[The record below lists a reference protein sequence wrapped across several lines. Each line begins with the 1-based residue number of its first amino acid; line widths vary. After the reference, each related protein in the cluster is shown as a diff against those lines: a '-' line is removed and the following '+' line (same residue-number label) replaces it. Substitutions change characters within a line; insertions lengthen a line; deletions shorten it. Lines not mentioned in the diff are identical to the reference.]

1 MHLSAAMQHASSSN
15 LVQLDLDLAYV
26 GHSSLD
32 ACLQQAAGI
41 YYTNKFRENWYT
53 AQYVCAVKCRRH
65 RSNKEGNSSQKKK
78 VTRDSI
84 LFVHG
89 DKMLRLRDV
98 RSYLSPIMHCYANLS
113 EFVQPAILSGRHLD
127 LCDAEC
133 Y

>member
-1 MHLSAAMQHASSSN
+1 MQHASSSN

-53 AQYVCAVKCRRH
+53 HSTYVQSNAGDIVQTKRVIRVK
-65 RSNKEGNSSQKKK
+65 KTK

-133 Y
+133 